1 MDQSDVRLAFFDLDE
16 TITDRDTDMLWA
28 MWRIKKNPLM
38 GIAEILR
45 LIFLNRA
52 YRRGRLTGAR
62 YMRYQRFR
70 TLFLSPERYSKLAE
84 KFFVE
89 YGRRHIWNE
98 AAKIIDEYEKR
109 GVPTVM
115 ITAQNSIIAGYFA
128 RHLEMS
134 AVIGNSFFQEGG
146 RFTRAIEPYA
156 FREGKI
162 FWAGDYAG
170 RYNIAFSECA
180 FYSDSIN
187 DVPLLEKVGA
197 PVVVNPDRL
206 LEEKARREGW
216 KILRFVSL
224 TRSAAI

>member
-28 MWRIKKNPLM
+28 IWRVKKNPFM
-38 GIAEILR
+38 GIGEILH

-89 YGRRHIWNE
+89 FGILHIWNE
-98 AAKIIDEYEKR
+98 AAKIIEEYGKR

-128 RHLEMS
+128 RHLGMT
-134 AVIGNSFFQEGG
+134 AVIGNSFLQEGV
-146 RFTRAIEPYA
+146 RFTRAVEPYS
-156 FREGKI
+156 FREGKYSGPKI
-162 FWAGDYAG
+162 MRTDTASLFQNARFIPTASTMFRFSKWWAH
-170 RYNIAFSECA
+170 RPS
-180 FYSDSIN
+180 SI
-187 DVPLLEKVGA
+187 PTGSSKRKPVGK
-197 PVVVNPDRL
+197 D
-206 LEEKARREGW
+206 G
-216 KILRFVSL
+216 IS
-224 TRSAAI
+224 

>member
-28 MWRIKKNPLM
+28 IWRVKKNPFM
-38 GIAEILR
+38 GIGEILH

-89 YGRRHIWNE
+89 FGILHIWNE
-98 AAKIIDEYEKR
+98 AAKIIEEYGKR

-128 RHLEMS
+128 RHLGMT
-134 AVIGNSFFQEGG
+134 AVIGNSFLQEGV
-146 RFTRAIEPYA
+146 RFTRAVEPYS

-162 FWAGDYAG
+162 FWAEDYADRHG
-170 RYNIAFSECA
+170 IAFSECA

-187 DVPLLEKVGA
+187 DVPLLEMVGA
-197 PVVVNPDRL
+197 PAVVNPDRL

-216 KILRFVSL
+216 NILRFS
-224 TRSAAI
+224 S